1 MSFSNNGVDTF
12 DPGKGYIGIR
22 LQQGVPLLDRDWNE
36 LEDIRRHFERE
47 LRRRHIGEGVP
58 GFNGF
63 RISPADADDDV
74 VIEPGGLTADGYDL
88 VNPEA
93 VFLSEQGDRTP
104 LPAGDVALYL
114 EAWVE
119 RITSAEDPA
128 LGNPQDVNMET
139 CVRDR
144 LRWAVRCAVRPE
156 VPPPGSYLLAEIE
169 RPPEARRVTAEMIRD
184 RRRTRLNLAEAVDRL
199 AGAEARLG
207 ALEETARRIQSDLD
221 TVKQDLSRLLW
232 DVNIGYEN
240 LMLYFG
246 WEQDFV
252 VTVTDRFGAPV
263 PNAELLCTADWGALS
278 PAVSVTDA
286 AGRAR
291 LSFTG
296 VAAPAVPPPADL
308 GKLHRIGQKVAAHAL
323 QEQAPGLA
331 AVEYAN
337 VRFDPDELEIISRY
351 SPPGVFDDISAA
363 LPLAPIVAVPDTRVA
378 TVTVTARPAGSTT
391 VRGTGCFQFQ
401 VGFWVV
407 DWARSKIIEAV
418 AAVQVG
424 SRIGDLLRQGITE
437 DRFDS
442 GKVTERLPF
451 TLQGIGDDVQL
462 ALKRSLFTDPDVGD
476 DQLHRGGKLGQVIA
490 QEATA
495 AIGAR
500 ANRAVVT
507 LLQQFADSPEVPVEE
522 ADARA
527 ARTEIVQ
534 RASQITAGFAQSQRQ
549 LFTATRLGG

>member
-1 MSFSNNGVDTF
+1 M
-12 DPGKGYIGIR
+12 
-22 LQQGVPLLDRDWNE
+22 
-36 LEDIRRHFERE
+36 
-47 LRRRHIGEGVP
+47 
-58 GFNGF
+58 
-63 RISPADADDDV
+63 
-74 VIEPGGLTADGYDL
+74 
-88 VNPEA
+88 
-93 VFLSEQGDRTP
+93 
-104 LPAGDVALYL
+104 
-114 EAWVE
+114 
-119 RITSAEDPA
+119 
-128 LGNPQDVNMET
+128 
-139 CVRDR
+139 
-144 LRWAVRCAVRPE
+144 
-156 VPPPGSYLLAEIE
+156 
-169 RPPEARRVTAEMIRD
+169 
-184 RRRTRLNLAEAVDRL
+184 
-199 AGAEARLG
+199 
-207 ALEETARRIQSDLD
+207 
-221 TVKQDLSRLLW
+221 
-232 DVNIGYEN
+232 
-240 LMLYFG
+240 
-246 WEQDFV
+246 
-252 VTVTDRFGAPV
+252 
-263 PNAELLCTADWGALS
+263 
-278 PAVSVTDA
+278 
-286 AGRAR
+286 
-291 LSFTG
+291 
-296 VAAPAVPPPADL
+296 
-308 GKLHRIGQKVAAHAL
+308 AAHAL